1 MTRGELIGFID
12 DEIVAEGG
20 RADACKHDIPKY
32 LCRQNIEMLKQLR
45 KIIEQQEK
53 PKVTR
58 EWVEKWARDLSV
70 YPTYD
75 KRSVRLLKSML
86 SELGVE
92 VEDGN

>member
-1 MTRGELIGFID
+1 MSDMDKDELLEKID
-12 DEIVAEGG
+12 EWLTYDGWDKDEYVFLA
-20 RADACKHDIPKY
+20 
-32 LCRQNIEMLKQLR
+32 QLKQ
-45 KIIEQQEK
+45 IAEQHFGK

-58 EWVEKWARDLSV
+58 GWVEKWARDLSV